1 MVENPKRSLI
11 FVLVLITLSVLAI
24 GVFGFRRGLDLQ
36 GGARL
41 VYSVDIQKAKAE
53 GQLDKNAEPQK
64 IMNEMLTIISQ
75 RIDPKGVLDASIT
88 IAGTDQLL
96 IELPGTKEEEL
107 ASIMKRIQEL
117 GLLEMRM
124 VCQGDHPEWPYD
136 QQEEEKRLQTFL
148 DSPENKE
155 LIRQDPL
162 KVFDR
167 FNRYAGTDKGPKS
180 KNLHWYPLARK
191 QNPDW
196 KEGSKTVP
204 QWIYEHHTLQVG
216 PKADPAAPA
225 SEEGPLFLPIDMG
238 APFFT
243 GEDLNSNRVGPST
256 DQWGRPAL
264 SYELRAEEKDRYA
277 DWTQDNKDF
286 YSAISLN
293 RWIRVA
299 PQIQGRIPGSGQ
311 ITGAFSND
319 EIKEL
324 TIVLK
329 TGSLKVAPKLESKAT
344 VGASLGAIAIQKGT
358 TSLIVGGILVLLFM
372 LLYYRQSGFIAVIS
386 LVANMSFVAGMLALI
401 KATITLPGLAG
412 IVLTIGMA
420 VDANILIY
428 ERIREEQ
435 DKGKDLIRSIEAGF
449 EKAFSTIVDANLTT
463 FITGLILYNVGIGP
477 IKGFAVTLMIGIV
490 TSVFSALF
498 VSKVFFTLFYGEKK
512 EGKLRMSEFLGRTKI
527 HFLRYRLP
535 TALLS
540 VLLVIGGL
548 ALFGTTNEDVKYGI
562 DFTGGAQVRVA
573 LNQGMKQADLKRLLS
588 GDIKSDPQIET
599 IKKFTGEY
607 PSLQITTIGDPID
620 GKYRGF
626 AIKLKLDA
634 EQRKT
639 LKAAKAGV
647 GHSRYITYLTKIL
660 GDKLAQ
666 EPFNILR
673 KDVESGDYDLRIHA
687 LTNISRDALE
697 AQLRKA
703 TDIDLPTATEESKP
717 VQVLEDNN
725 QIAADQASG
734 RNFLVQINFPGGT
747 EPDQVPLTLA
757 EGLKGLVDLQGHPVE
772 LSSAFPED
780 TTIGS
785 RAVGE
790 LRERALL
797 AMILALACII
807 IYIRIRFHEY
817 SYGIAATVAL
827 VHDVCITLGF
837 VVLFNSMGLVHAE
850 IDLSLIAAFL
860 TIIGYSLNDTIVVF
874 DRIRENL
881 ELEKKLGGKAEKFED
896 LVDRSVNENL
906 SRTILTSVTTFLA
919 VVVIFFINRGVE
931 SVLEGFAFAM
941 CIGIVVGTYSSIFVA
956 NPVVV
961 ILQKRAIKHAAAIE
975 ASAASSSTT

>member
-11 FVLVLITLSVLAI
+11 FVLILIALSATAWQ
-24 GVFGFRRGLDLQ
+24 VFGFRLGLDLK

-41 VYSVDIQKAKAE
+41 VYSVDIAKAKAE
-53 GQLDKNAEPQK
+53 GQLDKNVEPQEVMK
-64 IMNEMLTIISQ
+64 EMLTIISQ

-124 VCQGDHPEWPYD
+124 VCQGDHPEWTYD
-136 QQEEEKRLQTFL
+136 KQEEDRRLKAFL
-148 DSPENKE
+148 AAPENKD
-155 LIRQDPL
+155 LIAADPL
-162 KVFDR
+162 KIFDR
-167 FNRYAGTDKGPKS
+167 FNNKAGTDKGPKS
-180 KNLHWYPLARK
+180 KNLSWYPVWRIP
-191 QNPDW
+191 NPNW
-196 KEGSKTVP
+196 KKGSTEPKFLP
-204 QWIYEHHTLQVG
+204 HEKRQLEVG
-216 PKADPAAPA
+216 PDNDP
-225 SEEGPLFLPIDMG
+225 EGKGPYFLPLDM
-238 APFFT
+238 AAQHFT
-243 GEDLNSNRVGPST
+243 GEHLNSNRVGAST
-256 DQWGRPAL
+256 DKFGAPAL
-264 SYELRAEEKDRYA
+264 SYEFRADYTTPYA
-277 DWTQDNKDF
+277 DWTEKHKD
-286 YSAISLN
+286 YASAISLN
-293 RWIRVA
+293 RYVRVA
-299 PQIQGRIPGSGQ
+299 PVIQGRIYGGGQ
-311 ITGAFSND
+311 ITGAFTD
-319 EIKEL
+319 QEVKEL
-324 TIVLK
+324 VIVLK

-358 TSLIVGGILVLLFM
+358 LSLAMGGLLVLLFM
-372 LLYYRQSGFIAVIS
+372 LLYYRQSGLIAVIS
-386 LVANMSFVAGMLALI
+386 LLANMSFVIGMLTLI

-412 IVLTIGMA
+412 LVLTIGMA

-477 IKGFAVTLMIGIV
+477 IKGFAVTLMLGIV

-512 EGKLRMSEFLGRTKI
+512 EGKLHMSEFLGRTKI

-540 VLLVIGGL
+540 VVMVAGGL
-548 ALFGTTNEDVKYGI
+548 TLFGTTPEDTKYGI

-573 LNQGMKQADLKRLLS
+573 LREGMTQGELKQLLS
-588 GDIKSDPQIET
+588 GKVAGPPQAAT
-599 IKKFTGEY
+599 IQKFTEEF
-607 PSLQITTIGDPID
+607 PSIQITTIGDPID
-620 GKYRGF
+620 GMNRGF
-626 AIKLKLDA
+626 AIKLKLTA
-634 EQRKT
+634 AQRKA
-639 LKAAKAGV
+639 LKASKAGV
-647 GHSRYITYLTKIL
+647 GQSHYVGYLSKIL
-660 GDKLAQ
+660 SDKLAL
-666 EPFNILR
+666 EPFDIVS
-673 KDVESGDYDLRIHA
+673 KDVKNGEYDLRIHA
-687 LTNISRDALE
+687 LANIDRLALK
-697 AQLRKA
+697 AKLIKA
-703 TDIDLPTATEESKP
+703 TGINVPEDPKA
-717 VQVLEDNN
+717 VQVLDDDNK
-725 QIAADQASG
+725 IATDQKSG
-734 RNFLVQINFPGGT
+734 HNFLVQLTLAGGT
-747 EPDQVPLTLA
+747 PPDDVPLILA
-757 EGLKGLVDLQGHPVE
+757 EGLKGLKDIKGQPVE

-837 VVLFNSMGLVHAE
+837 VVLFNKLGLVHAE

-881 ELEKKLGGKAEKFED
+881 ELEKKLGAEEGGFEG

-919 VVVIFFINRGVE
+919 VAVIFFINRGVE

-941 CIGIVVGTYSSIFVA
+941 CVGVIVGTYSSIFVA

-961 ILQKRAIKHAAAIE
+961 MLQKRAERKAKAKG
-975 ASAASSSTT
+975 SDGSSSGTAVTATSA